1 MNGRFLGPRFPADK
15 PPSTTREYRIHIF
28 PRQSS
33 SASYKSG
40 LSRRKPR
47 VRVLSVQP
55 EISRG
60 LAAKLTP
67 PFFQPRQTDSELS
80 LQCDIPAALFALHQ
94 KEQTVVITG
103 LCNLLLDFLHRFH
116 RMAIHL

>member
-1 MNGRFLGPRFPADK
+1 MHIPLLEKQSVVPRLFARHV
-15 PPSTTREYRIHIF
+15 STCYYTTFFFELL
-28 PRQSS
+28 
-33 SASYKSG
+33 K
-40 LSRRKPR
+40 
-47 VRVLSVQP
+47 
-55 EISRG
+55 ISK
-60 LAAKLTP
+60 ANP